1 MKVPRPVPQA
11 DVLFE
16 HPPVDNCFHET
27 SRIHDGG
34 ERVSIC
40 NSARPQ
46 TPRREFQRMKWD
58 PRGH

>member
-1 MKVPRPVPQA
+1 MKVSFPVPQA

-16 HPPVDNCFHET
+16 HPPLDIWLHET

-40 NSARPQ
+40 NSAKPQ
-46 TPRREFQRMKWD
+46 TPRRD
-58 PRGH
+58 SN